1 MELNKP
7 VATAEEIRGRI
18 VKHGASIRDT
28 VVETLPHTYSMMVEQ
43 IRSIASA
50 YKNDLDTFIANILNI
65 KNLDLLI
72 IYIISL
78 SILNKYK
85 NLTATELS
93 TFSNAYERYVYDVFS
108 ASKLRRALEE
118 VVDREVANEVVSGT
132 IRAVNIISNKYKSL
146 NLWIIKQKKILNF
159 EKDIR
164 KIIFRD
170 EGGIR
175 VGRGVKLFLRT
186 FIHETNI
193 PLAVR
198 IAYTQEHR
206 KYLLHGDIYTT
217 LVTIRSGAFEDV
229 KSMTAER
236 VKARIAKRI
245 LCQERGGKCSDVV
258 LRLGSIR
265 GLVRYVGKVS
275 GDPVLFERGAY
286 DIGIKYCKELKCDV
300 CPIRDV
306 CKRYTFVRVK

>member
-7 VATAEEIRGRI
+7 VATAEEIRKRI
-18 VKHGASIRDT
+18 VRHGASIRDT
-28 VVETLPHTYSMMVEQ
+28 VIETLPHTYSIVVEQ
-43 IRSIASA
+43 IRSITST
-50 YKNDLDTFIANILNI
+50 YKNDLDTLITNVSNI

-78 SILNKYK
+78 SILSKYK
-85 NLTATELS
+85 NLTTTELS
-93 TFSNAYERYVYDVFS
+93 AYSNAYEKYVYDVFS
-108 ASKLRRALEE
+108 ASKVRKALEE
-118 VVDREVANEVVSGT
+118 IVEKEVANEVISRV
-132 IRAVNIISNKYKSL
+132 IRAINIISNKYKSL
-146 NLWIIKQKKILNF
+146 NLWIIKQKRILDF
-159 EKDIR
+159 EKDVR
-164 KIIFRD
+164 EIIFRN
-170 EGGIR
+170 EGGNR
-175 VGRGVKLFLRT
+175 VGKGVKLFLRI

-217 LVTIRSGAFEDV
+217 LVTIRSGAFEDI
-229 KSMTAER
+229 KSITAER
-236 VKARIAKRI
+236 IKARIAKRI
-245 LCQERGGKCSDVV
+245 LCQERGGKCTDVI

-265 GLVRYVGKVS
+265 GLVRHVGKVS

-286 DIGIKYCKELKCDV
+286 DIGIKYCKELKCDI